1 MKKWLF
7 LIGGVVMGVIFTLV
21 ITIIANSEDNT
32 TVDEVNNTTQVNN
45 TSFFD
50 EDETPD
56 LENIRI
62 VEVKKKDNKTI
73 IIDEKNEEKGRISDL
88 FIDELRKGI
97 N

>member
-1 MKKWLF
+1 MKEIELYDIITLDNKEDYT
-7 LIGGVVMGVIFTLV
+7 VIK
-21 ITIIANSEDNT
+21 IINDSGKTYYLLAP
-32 TVDEVNNTTQVNN
+32 V
-45 TSFFD
+45 D

-73 IIDEKNEEKGRISDL
+73 IVDAKNEEKGRISDL

>member
-1 MKKWLF
+1 MKEIELYDIITLDNKEDYT
-7 LIGGVVMGVIFTLV
+7 VIK
-21 ITIIANSEDNT
+21 IINDSGKTYYLLAP
-32 TVDEVNNTTQVNN
+32 VDE
-45 TSFFD
+45 
-50 EDETPD
+50 EETPD

-73 IIDEKNEEKGRISDL
+73 IVDAKDEEKGRLSDL

>member
-1 MKKWLF
+1 MKEIELYD
-7 LIGGVVMGVIFTLV
+7 IITLDNKEDY
-21 ITIIANSEDNT
+21 TIIKIINDSGKTYYLLAP
-32 TVDEVNNTTQVNN
+32 V
-45 TSFFD
+45 D

-73 IIDEKNEEKGRISDL
+73 IVDAKNEEKGRISDL